1 MLFFHDAMENAMSL
15 LKLQQDVA
23 ILFYATLG
31 KKADDN
37 ALSYFAKQLES
48 FLGLQRQVIR
58 RDRHLR

>member
-1 MLFFHDAMENAMSL
+1 MSL

-31 KKADDN
+31 KKSDVN
-37 ALSYFAKQLES
+37 ALIYFAKQLES